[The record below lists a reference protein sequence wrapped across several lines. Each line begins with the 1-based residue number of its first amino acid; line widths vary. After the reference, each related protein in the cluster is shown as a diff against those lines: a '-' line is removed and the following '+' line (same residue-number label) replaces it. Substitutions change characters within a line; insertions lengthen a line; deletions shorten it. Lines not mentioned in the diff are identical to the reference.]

1 MAKNYT
7 NVNKNKNMED
17 SSYSSY
23 ADEQNKNK
31 NSTTRTVWTR
41 TAQIVRMVLHLHRR
55 IVERTKIPTIKI
67 LLIRMDMIRQT
78 DINLIEKAKRG
89 IRREV
94 TEETWKAENV
104 IAGAG

>member
-23 ADEQNKNK
+23 AD
-31 NSTTRTVWTR
+31 
-41 TAQIVRMVLHLHRR
+41 
-55 IVERTKIPTIKI
+55 VERTKIPTIKI

-94 TEETWKAENV
+94 TEET
-104 IAGAG
+104 

>member
-31 NSTTRTVWTR
+31 NSTNKNSVNKK
-41 TAQIVRMVLHLHRR
+41 QH
-55 IVERTKIPTIKI
+55 K
-67 LLIRMDMIRQT
+67 
-78 DINLIEKAKRG
+78 
-89 IRREV
+89 
-94 TEETWKAENV
+94 
-104 IAGAG
+104 

>member
-1 MAKNYT
+1 MAAECMPRAPEISRRLIHPMQMSRT
-7 NVNKNKNMED
+7 RIRIVP
-17 SSYSSY
+17 
-23 ADEQNKNK
+23 
-31 NSTTRTVWTR
+31 TRTVRTR
-41 TAQIVRMVLHLHRR
+41 TAQIVRTVLHLHRR

-94 TEETWKAENV
+94 TEET
-104 IAGAG
+104 

>member
-17 SSYSSY
+17 SSYSAY

-31 NSTTRTVWTR
+31 NSTNKNSVYKNSKNS
-41 TAQIVRMVLHLHRR
+41 MNRR

-94 TEETWKAENV
+94 TEET
-104 IAGAG
+104 